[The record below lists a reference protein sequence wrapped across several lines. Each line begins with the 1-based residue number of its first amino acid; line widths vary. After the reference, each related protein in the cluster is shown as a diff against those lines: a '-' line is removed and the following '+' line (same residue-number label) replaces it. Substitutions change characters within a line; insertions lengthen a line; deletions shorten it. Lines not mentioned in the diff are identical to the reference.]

1 MSADPHAA
9 PLTPLRILVDT
20 NVTLDVLLAREPW
33 ASEAQ
38 PVYTARD
45 AGRVELCLLAST
57 LTDIFYI
64 ARKQVGRDRARDS
77 IAACLRVYAILSVTR
92 EVIEHAFARA
102 GVDFEDDV
110 QMAAAEIERLDYLM
124 TRNVA
129 DFVGSPAPALT
140 PPEMATLL
148 SAP

>member
-1 MSADPHAA
+1 MSADPHAVST
-9 PLTPLRILVDT
+9 PPLRILVDT
-20 NVTLDVLLAREPW
+20 NVALDVLLAREPW
-33 ASEAQ
+33 ASQAE

-57 LTDIFYI
+57 LTDVFYI
-64 ARKQVGRDRARDS
+64 ARKQVGRDRARAS
-77 IAACLRVYAILSVTR
+77 IEACLRVYSILSVTR
-92 EVIEHAFARA
+92 EMIERAFARA

-124 TRNVA
+124 TRNAA

-140 PPEMATLL
+140 PPELAPLL